1 MDNKNNFSINDLAR
15 IRKIINLI
23 INVLEDNIKNFSNSN
38 SILESNKELINFLIG
53 RKDNVVSIITKL
65 TNLLVKV
72 IPLEEKINNSDNNIK
87 DDEKLTNEDIEILER
102 YIDKCNFLFNKNNK

>member
-1 MDNKNNFSINDLAR
+1 MI
-15 IRKIINLI
+15 
-23 INVLEDNIKNFSNSN
+23 
-38 SILESNKELINFLIG
+38 LIG
-53 RKDNVVSIITKL
+53 SKDNVVSIITKL